1 MNKYETAKYEA
12 YKKSKMTSL
21 RDAYGTFSA
30 KKQAAWDDCVAL
42 MRACHGTGLRVV
54 SRNPRI
60 FTAGFTFVD
69 YYGNECFA
77 FITPTRSICCCIE
90 G

>member
-1 MNKYETAKYEA
+1 MNKYETAKYNA
-12 YKKSKMTSL
+12 YKKSEMKSL

-30 KKQAAWDDCVAL
+30 KKQAAWDSCVAL
-42 MRACHGTGLRVV
+42 MRACNGTDLRIVGKNCHV
-54 SRNPRI
+54 

-69 YYGNECFA
+69 YFGNECFA
-77 FITPTRSICCCIE
+77 FITPTRSICCCVE

>member
-1 MNKYETAKYEA
+1 MNKYETAKFKA
-12 YKKSKMTSL
+12 YQKSKMTSL

-30 KKQAAWDDCVAL
+30 KKQEAWNDCVAL
-42 MRACHGTGLRVV
+42 MRACNGTNLRVV

-60 FTAGFTFVD
+60 FTAGFMFVD

-77 FITPTRSICCCIE
+77 FITPTKSICCCIE

>member
-30 KKQAAWDDCVAL
+30 KKQSAWNDCVAL

-54 SRNPRI
+54 SRNSQI
-60 FTAGFTFVD
+60 FTAGFMFTD
-69 YYGNECFA
+69 YCGNECFA
-77 FITPTRSICCCIE
+77 FITPTKSICCCVE